1 MYLVHGPHELPA
13 FKWWMFALSMLALIF
28 IFTSLWEHFTKKK
41 EDRWFKSIKDL
52 FIYIPERKESS
63 KNIEE

>member
-1 MYLVHGPHELPA
+1 
-13 FKWWMFALSMLALIF
+13 MFLLRKSNPYTLALIF

-41 EDRWFKSIKDL
+41 EERWFKSIKDL
-52 FIYIPERKESS
+52 FIYIPERKGSS